1 MRDKDTIETV
11 AEVGLAVDEKLRV
24 RKHVLV
30 PEHPTGKEKR
40 ICIVTGT
47 HGDELEGQYVCYE
60 MNRIIREHKEC
71 LKGIV
76 EIYPALNPLGVDSIS
91 RGIPMFDLD
100 MNRIFPGSEEGSVA
114 EHVAAK
120 IVQDIAGA
128 DLCIDIHASNIFLR
142 EIPQARINVNT
153 AESLLPFAT
162 RLNLDFV
169 WVHAAATVLESTLAH
184 SLNTIGVP
192 TVVVEMGVGM
202 RITEHFCHQLTDGIF
217 CVMKDMGI
225 WEGETIEPKEPIVSE
240 DGEVGFVNANAPGI
254 FIPTVEHW
262 RNVEKGQRI
271 GRILNPLDG
280 TVEEDV
286 VAPVHG
292 MLFTL
297 REYPVV
303 SCGSLIA
310 RVLGGDFT

>member
-1 MRDKDTIETV
+1 MRKTV
-11 AEVGLAVDEKLRV
+11 VSVGLAVDENLRV
-24 RKHVLV
+24 VKNVQQ
-30 PEHPTGKEKR
+30 PEKLTGEEKR

-60 MNRIIREHKEC
+60 LNRIINENREC

-100 MNRIFPGSEEGSVA
+100 MNRIFPGNEEGAVA
-114 EHVAAK
+114 EHVAAR

-142 EIPQARINVNT
+142 EIPQARINVNV
-153 AESLLPFAT
+153 ARDLIPFAR

-169 WVHAAATVLESTLAH
+169 WVHAAATVLEATLAH
-184 SLNTIGVP
+184 SLNSIGVP

-202 RITEHFCHQLTDGIF
+202 RITEQFCHQLTDGIF

-225 WEGETIEPKEPIVSE
+225 WTGDVITPKKPIISQ
-240 DGEVGFVNANAPGI
+240 DGEVGFVNAGAPGI
-254 FIPTVEHW
+254 FVPCVEHW
-262 RNVEKGQRI
+262 INVAKGELI
-271 GRILNPLDG
+271 GKILNPLDG
-280 TVEEDV
+280 TVQENV
-286 VAPVHG
+286 YAPIHG
-292 MLFTL
+292 MVFTL

-310 RVLGGDFT
+310 RVLGGDYA

>member
-1 MRDKDTIETV
+1 MIKEV
-11 AEVGLAVDEKLRV
+11 VSVGLAVDERLRV
-24 RKHVLV
+24 KKNVLK
-30 PEHPTGKEKR
+30 PQNMTGKEKR

-60 MNRIIREHKEC
+60 VNRIIRENPDC

-91 RGIPMFDLD
+91 RGVPMFDLD
-100 MNRIFPGSEEGSVA
+100 MNRIFPGDENGAVA
-114 EHVAAK
+114 EHVAARIIK
-120 IVQDIAGA
+120 DIAGA
-128 DLCIDIHASNIFLR
+128 DLCVDIHASNIFLR

-153 AESLLPFAT
+153 AEKLLPFAR

-184 SLNTIGVP
+184 SLNSIGVP

-202 RITEHFCHQLTDGIF
+202 RITEEFCHQLTDGIF
-217 CVMKDMGI
+217 CGMKDMGAWTGPVI
-225 WEGETIEPKEPIVSE
+225 TPKEPIISQ
-240 DGEVGFVNANAPGI
+240 DGEVGFVNAEAPGI
-254 FIPTVEHW
+254 FVPCVEHW
-262 RNVEKGQRI
+262 RNVAQGERI
-271 GRILNPLDG
+271 GRILNSLDG
-280 TVEEDV
+280 QMLQDV
-286 VAPVHG
+286 RAPIHG
-292 MLFTL
+292 MVFTL

-310 RVLGGDFT
+310 RVLGGDFQ

>member
-1 MRDKDTIETV
+1 MIKEV
-11 AEVGLAVDEKLRV
+11 VSVGLAVDERLRV
-24 RKHVLV
+24 KKNVLK
-30 PEHPTGKEKR
+30 PQNMTGKEKR

-60 MNRIIREHKEC
+60 VNRIIRENPDC

-91 RGIPMFDLD
+91 RGVPMFDLD
-100 MNRIFPGSEEGSVA
+100 MNRIFPGDENGAVA
-114 EHVAAK
+114 EHVAARIIK
-120 IVQDIAGA
+120 DIAGA
-128 DLCIDIHASNIFLR
+128 DLCVDIHASNIFLR

-153 AESLLPFAT
+153 AEKLLPFAR

-184 SLNTIGVP
+184 SLNSIGVP

-202 RITEHFCHQLTDGIF
+202 RITEEFCHQLTDGIF
-217 CVMKDMGI
+217 CVMKDMGAWTGPVI
-225 WEGETIEPKEPIVSE
+225 TPKEPIISQ
-240 DGEVGFVNANAPGI
+240 DGEVGFVNAEAPGI
-254 FIPTVEHW
+254 FVPCVEHW
-262 RNVEKGQRI
+262 RNVAQGERI
-271 GRILNPLDG
+271 GRILNSLDG
-280 TVEEDV
+280 QMLQDV
-286 VAPVHG
+286 RAPIHG
-292 MLFTL
+292 MVFTL

-310 RVLGGDFT
+310 RVLGGDFQ